1 MTGSL
6 IIVVSLLTILK
17 VEKGEKRRERDMS
30 FVWCEEKEEKDVDE
44 KNGVRARDVLPHD
57 DLTERE
63 DEEEED
69 ADGMKMIMMMEVMV
83 MLLPRDEKKTDKMMI
98 MIHGTVRQQPVVI
111 K

>member
-1 MTGSL
+1 ML
-6 IIVVSLLTILK
+6 MK
-17 VEKGEKRRERDMS
+17 KRI
-30 FVWCEEKEEKDVDE
+30 
-44 KNGVRARDVLPHD
+44 RARDVLPYD

-63 DEEEED
+63 DEEED